1 MIQNNILLIIRGI
14 LKVKKKFK
22 KVSIYKY
29 ALLGILLVLAIS
41 VTGCKKEEVVV
52 AKVNNEVIT
61 KDDLYEILVKQNG
74 EQLLNSLISEK
85 IINIEAE
92 KQKIEV
98 SEEDIQ
104 KEIDKIAGNYGGEEA
119 FNQAM
124 QYYGYTLED
133 IKNDLAM
140 NIKIKK
146 LLEPS
151 ISISEEEM
159 KNYFE
164 TNKETFNQEEE
175 VKARHIL
182 VETEEKAKEVL
193 EKLNAGGDFAELA
206 KEYSL
211 DEATKELGGELGF
224 FGRGKMV
231 AEFEESAFALK
242 LNETSEP
249 VKTNY
254 GYHIIEVEEK
264 KEAKEAN
271 YEESKDMIK
280 EILLEEKIPTEFEKW
295 YQEKL
300 NENKVTNYLAEE

>member
-1 MIQNNILLIIRGI
+1 M
-14 LKVKKKFK
+14 KKKFR

-119 FNQAM
+119 FNQAI

-164 TNKETFNQEEE
+164 INKETFNQEEE

-182 VETEEKAKEVL
+182 VETEKKAKEVI
-193 EKLNAGGDFAELA
+193 EKLNAGGDFSELA
-206 KEYSL
+206 KEYSM

-242 LNETSEP
+242 LNEISEP
-249 VKTNY
+249 VKTKY

-271 YEESKDMIK
+271 YEEIKDMIK
-280 EILLEEKIPTEFEKW
+280 EILLEEKIPTEYEKW

-300 NENKVTNYLAEE
+300 NENKVTNYLVEE

>member
-14 LKVKKKFK
+14 LKVKKKFR

-119 FNQAM
+119 FNQAI

-164 TNKETFNQEEE
+164 INKETFNQEEE

-182 VETEEKAKEVL
+182 VETEKKAKEVI
-193 EKLNAGGDFAELA
+193 EKLNAGGDFSELA
-206 KEYSL
+206 KEYSM

-242 LNETSEP
+242 LNEISEP
-249 VKTNY
+249 VKTKY

-271 YEESKDMIK
+271 YEEIKDMIK
-280 EILLEEKIPTEFEKW
+280 EILLEEKIPTEYEKW

-300 NENKVTNYLAEE
+300 NENKVTNYLVEE

>member
-14 LKVKKKFK
+14 LKVKKKFR

-119 FNQAM
+119 FNQAI

-182 VETEEKAKEVL
+182 VETEKKAKEVI
-193 EKLNAGGDFAELA
+193 EKLNAGGDFSELA
-206 KEYSL
+206 KEYSM

-242 LNETSEP
+242 LNEISEP
-249 VKTNY
+249 VKTKY

-280 EILLEEKIPTEFEKW
+280 EILLEEKIPTEYEKW

-300 NENKVTNYLAEE
+300 NENKVTNYLVEE